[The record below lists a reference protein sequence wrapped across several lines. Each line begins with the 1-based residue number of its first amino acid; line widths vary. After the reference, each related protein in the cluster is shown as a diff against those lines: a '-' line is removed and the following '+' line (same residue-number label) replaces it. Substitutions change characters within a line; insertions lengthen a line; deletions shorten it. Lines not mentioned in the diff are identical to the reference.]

1 MFFPSGNSL
10 VTTSRI
16 SFTVLVPS
24 HCFQMVDPSLSR
36 LALKVLSRF
45 STLQKDLPKL
55 LVNFGTVITT
65 RPSLVVDH
73 SKSNRF
79 GLYKRNSSA
88 VGSPLLFVFRVN
100 FPQWDVCKE
109 CCDED
114 PDKHRW

>member
-1 MFFPSGNSL
+1 MFFSSGNSL

-24 HCFQMVDPSLSR
+24 HCFQMLDPSLSR

-45 STLQKDLPKL
+45 RVLQKDLPTL

-65 RPSLVVDH
+65 RPSSTINH

-79 GLYKRNSSA
+79 GLYTRNSST
-88 VGSPLLFVFRVN
+88 VGRPLLFVFRVN
-100 FPQWDVCKE
+100 FPQRDICKE
-109 CCDED
+109 RCD
-114 PDKHRW
+114 